1 MSQAATAT
9 ASGVAIPPPQTPT
22 HDRDWDNQRPDS
34 NMSGRVSPE
43 EEQEDEEDE
52 EDNDYMD
59 EETVEEFED
68 RVLNK
73 RAAQV
78 FVYNFSIR

>member
-1 MSQAATAT
+1 
-9 ASGVAIPPPQTPT
+9 
-22 HDRDWDNQRPDS
+22 
-34 NMSGRVSPE
+34 MSGRVSPE

-78 FVYNFSIR
+78 GTHHFNSR